1 MKQAVSSPRSHGGTS
16 GLRPPVFALGAAR
29 WAHAARLLGAALL
42 GAALL
47 SACAVPVTRTTRVY
61 EPAPPPPVAMAPAV
75 RYGTVARIDEVDTHA
90 QPTGGGTV
98 LGALVGG
105 VVGNQFGHGGG
116 RAAAT
121 ALGVFGGAVV
131 GNNVEQ
137 QQAAAAS
144 GRYWR
149 VFVRFDDGERR
160 EFNYSALNGLHPGER
175 VRLHD
180 GVLDRG

>member
-1 MKQAVSSPRSHGGTS
+1 MKQAVSSPR
-16 GLRPPVFALGAAR
+16 
-29 WAHAARLLGAALL
+29 AHAARLLGVALL

-61 EPAPPPPVAMAPAV
+61 EAAPPPVAMAPAL
-75 RYGTVARIDEVDTHA
+75 RYGTVARIDEVDTQA

-105 VVGNQFGHGGG
+105 VVGNQFGHGSG

-144 GRYWR
+144 SRYWR

-175 VRLHD
+175 VRLRD
-180 GVLDRG
+180 GVLERG

>member
-1 MKQAVSSPRSHGGTS
+1 MKLTTHP
-16 GLRPPVFALGAAR
+16 LRRAWPLALFAAA
-29 WAHAARLLGAALL
+29 A
-42 GAALL
+42 L

-61 EPAPPPPVAMAPAV
+61 EAAPPPVYAPAV
-75 RYGTVARIDEVDTHA
+75 RYGTVDRIEEVTTRA
-90 QPTGGGTV
+90 EPTGGGTL

-105 VVGNQFGHGGG
+105 VVGNQFGHGSG

-121 ALGVFGGAVV
+121 ALGAFGGAVV

-144 GRYWR
+144 DRHWR
-149 VFVRFDDGERR
+149 VFVHFDDGQRR
-160 EFNYSALNGLHPGER
+160 EFDYSVFNGLRAGER

-180 GVLDRG
+180 GVLERG

>member
-1 MKQAVSSPRSHGGTS
+1 MNQPKLSSPRVRAV
-16 GLRPPVFALGAAR
+16 GLF
-29 WAHAARLLGAALL
+29 GAALF

-61 EPAPPPPVAMAPAV
+61 EAPPPPVVMAPAV
-75 RYGTVARIDEVDTHA
+75 RYGTVGRIEEVQTQA
-90 QPTGGGTV
+90 QPSGGGTV
-98 LGALVGG
+98 LGAVIGG

-121 ALGVFGGAVV
+121 ALGAFGGAVV

-144 GRYWR
+144 GHYWR
-149 VFVRFDDGERR
+149 VFIRFDDGERR
-160 EFNYSALNGLHPGER
+160 EFNYSALNGLRTGER

-180 GVLDRG
+180 GVLERG